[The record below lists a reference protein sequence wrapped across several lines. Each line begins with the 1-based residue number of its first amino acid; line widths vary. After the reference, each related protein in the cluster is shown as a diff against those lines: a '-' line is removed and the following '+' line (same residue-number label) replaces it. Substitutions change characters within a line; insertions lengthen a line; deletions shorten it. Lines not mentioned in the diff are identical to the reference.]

1 METIDIDFIT
11 ALVAAII
18 YMLLGLFWYSPYMF
32 GKLWKAPKK
41 KIHKWPRFLL
51 AFISAYFMAIF
62 LSIVEAYMGSASTM
76 DGIYIG
82 IGVWLG
88 FIVTTHL
95 PYLLWKNDSPSQYF
109 ANMGFYFC
117 GYAIMGG
124 IIGA

>member
-1 METIDIDFIT
+1 METIDIDFLT

-18 YMLLGLFWYSPYMF
+18 YMLLGAFWYSPLMF
-32 GKLWKAPKK
+32 GKLWKTKNIK
-41 KIHKWPRFLL
+41 HKWTRFLI
-51 AFISAYFMAIF
+51 AFISAYVMAIF

-82 IGVWLG
+82 IGIWLG

-95 PYLLWKNDSPSQYF
+95 PYLLWKNEPFSQYL

>member
-1 METIDIDFIT
+1 METIDIDFLT

-18 YMLLGLFWYSPYMF
+18 YMLLGAFWYSPLLF
-32 GKLWKAPKK
+32 GKLWKTK
-41 KIHKWPRFLL
+41 KIKHKWLRFLI
-51 AFISAYFMAIF
+51 AFIAAFIMAIF

-82 IGVWLG
+82 IGIWFG

-95 PYLLWKNDSPSQYF
+95 PYLLWKTETPSQYF
-109 ANMGFYFC
+109 ANIGFYFC
-117 GYAIMGG
+117 GFAIMGG